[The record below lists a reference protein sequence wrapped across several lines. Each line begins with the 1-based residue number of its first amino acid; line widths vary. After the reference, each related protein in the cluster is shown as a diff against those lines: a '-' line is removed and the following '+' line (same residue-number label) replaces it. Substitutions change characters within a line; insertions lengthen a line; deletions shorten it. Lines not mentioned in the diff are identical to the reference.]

1 MERLVK
7 LSHLGTTS
15 KNGGCPELYAT
26 DRGTYVVQG
35 SRVTDPE
42 ALATL
47 RARGLPDHET
57 AVEIPVALLN
67 FVSDEGA

>member
-1 MERLVK
+1 LERLVK